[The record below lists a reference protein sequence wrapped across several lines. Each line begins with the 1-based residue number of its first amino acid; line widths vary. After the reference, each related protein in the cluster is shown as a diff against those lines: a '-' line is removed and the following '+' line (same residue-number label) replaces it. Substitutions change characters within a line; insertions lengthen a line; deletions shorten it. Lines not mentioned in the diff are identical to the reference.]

1 MARHECRDQTRVLEE
16 ARQPSVRKAPLSGR
30 SQGAQLQLLLW
41 ELPEAASSYLLF
53 VICPLLYWITS
64 LTPPDLYTQRQHS
77 SLKKRQLAPFSAVSI
92 SSPPPPVL
100 YITVARESISS
111 GTCLDNCW
119 LKVTYEAMPP
129 IPAIIPNPINNG
141 MNWMSLFGQM
151 CATRGKAN
159 VWLLGGGGRVCP
171 YQEWKSQGV
180 GTCPVIR

>member
-1 MARHECRDQTRVLEE
+1 MGGVRV
-16 ARQPSVRKAPLSGR
+16 PSSSCCSENSR
-30 SQGAQLQLLLW
+30 
-41 ELPEAASSYLLF
+41 EAASSYLLF

-100 YITVARESISS
+100 CITVARESISS

-159 VWLLGGGGRVCP
+159 VWLLGRGGRVCP